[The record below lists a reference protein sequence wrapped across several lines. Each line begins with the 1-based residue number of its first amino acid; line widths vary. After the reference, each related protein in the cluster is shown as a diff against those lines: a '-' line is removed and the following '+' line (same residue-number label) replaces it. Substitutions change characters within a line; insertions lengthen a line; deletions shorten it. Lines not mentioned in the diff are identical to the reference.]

1 MPSRVAKLML
11 PVEAS
16 PPGERG
22 YFPKSRSAQNNLTES
37 ETPDAK
43 SNLRTGRNFS
53 RPQLSN
59 GDIIWLRFAPPH
71 RARVEVRAATHTL
84 NGAGPETARWHVK
97 SIDLLLMVWGVV
109 TAALVIVVIYR
120 GTLSLHEDDQ
130 LFLGE
135 SESHLAK
142 EQQELVARLTK
153 LTPIVRLL
161 GVASG
166 ALILVIAGIW
176 IWHGLNA
183 M

>member
-1 MPSRVAKLML
+1 
-11 PVEAS
+11 
-16 PPGERG
+16 
-22 YFPKSRSAQNNLTES
+22 
-37 ETPDAK
+37 
-43 SNLRTGRNFS
+43 
-53 RPQLSN
+53 
-59 GDIIWLRFAPPH
+59 
-71 RARVEVRAATHTL
+71 
-84 NGAGPETARWHVK
+84 VK

-142 EQQELVARLTK
+142 EQQELLVRLTK